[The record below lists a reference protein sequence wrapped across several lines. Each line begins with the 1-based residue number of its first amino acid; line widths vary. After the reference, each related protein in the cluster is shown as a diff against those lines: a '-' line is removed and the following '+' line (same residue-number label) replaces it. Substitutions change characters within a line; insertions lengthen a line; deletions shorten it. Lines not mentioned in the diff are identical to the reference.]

1 MTTMTSRVRSIN
13 PLQLGLVLGIIYA
26 LVGILAAIFFMSF
39 GGMMMA
45 MAPMYGRGFGGFGGF
60 GAFSLIIFPVMYFVG
75 GFLGGLI
82 VGALYNLVAGWI
94 GGVEITLDTAV

>member
-13 PLQLGLVLGIIYA
+13 PLQLGLILGIIYA
-26 LVGILAAIFFMSF
+26 LLGILAAIFFMSF

-45 MAPMYGRGFGGFGGF
+45 LAPMYGRGFGGF

-75 GFLGGLI
+75 GFLSGLI